1 MGKTERNI
9 AHRQPFVLDQHRFG
23 RAMPYSY
30 VVVPTRI
37 LLRSDAD
44 FIPCT
49 DGDIGEI
56 DTAQEGTA
64 GFAEEISTCG
74 E

>member
-1 MGKTERNI
+1 
-9 AHRQPFVLDQHRFG
+9 
-23 RAMPYSY
+23 MPYSY

-37 LLRSDAD
+37 LLRSDAG